1 MIGVEAG
8 TGTGA
13 GAEAEETASV
23 GEEAGGPISE
33 AGTGTGARAG
43 TAARLETGE
52 REPASVEVVAGSGEA
67 QELLDMLEGVATGG
81 GVLLLEVVGM
91 T

>member
-13 GAEAEETASV
+13 EAEETASA
-23 GEEAGGPISE
+23 GEETDGPISE
-33 AGTGTGARAG
+33 AGAGTGARAG

-52 REPASVEVVAGSGEA
+52 KEPASVEVVAGLGEA
-67 QELLDMLEGVATGG
+67 
-81 GVLLLEVVGM
+81 
-91 T
+91 